1 MSSPSYPPGE
11 GQGSGEHAS
20 HIHGDPSLVSTDE
33 RNMAALCHLLGLV
46 WTVTLIGGV
55 VGPLI
60 LWILKKD
67 ESEFIDFHGK
77 QAINFQIVMLI
88 GYVISVP
95 LVCVWI
101 GILTF
106 LVFAVVN
113 LVFPIIGAV
122 KASQGERYVYPF
134 TYDFLK

>member
-1 MSSPSYPPGE
+1 MSSPSYPPRE
-11 GQGSGEHAS
+11 GQTSGEHATFTS
-20 HIHGDPSLVSTDE
+20 GDPSQVSTDD

-55 VGPLI
+55 VGPLV
-60 LWILKKD
+60 LWLFKKE

-77 QAINFQIVMLI
+77 QAVNFQIVMLI
-88 GYVISVP
+88 GYVVSAI
-95 LVCVWI
+95 LFCVWI

-134 TYDFLK
+134 TYEFLK